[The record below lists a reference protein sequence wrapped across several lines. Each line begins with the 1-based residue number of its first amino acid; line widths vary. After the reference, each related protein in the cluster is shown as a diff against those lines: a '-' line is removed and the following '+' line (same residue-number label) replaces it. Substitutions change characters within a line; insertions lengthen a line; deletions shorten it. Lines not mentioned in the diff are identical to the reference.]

1 MNDTVEKKTKR
12 FLPAQLWIVFEIE
25 DGDIKNYEVIKDQDA
40 MMEKLMSPD
49 FISTHRV
56 VNVKRDELYA

>member
-1 MNDTVEKKTKR
+1 MNDTAEKKTKR
-12 FLPAQLWIVFEIE
+12 FLPAQLWIVFEIV
-25 DGDIKNYEVIKDQDA
+25 DGDIKNYEVIKDQDE
-40 MMEKLMSPD
+40 MMGKLMSPD